1 MRLSKYFLLAIVFVV
16 SGLSAQGTNIS
27 GVVTS
32 EDGTPLAYADVLV
45 IGSNYGT
52 STGDDGAYSLDVP
65 ASFSQGQSV
74 TLVVQYI
81 GYKKSEATVT
91 LSSGS
96 LTQNFTLAEDVIG
109 LEEVVVTALGIT
121 KEKKALGYS
130 VQDVGAEELSMV
142 QQDNVVNALS
152 GKVSG
157 VQVLSMGGANLGGS
171 AKIRLRGANGMT
183 DDQPLWVVDGTPM
196 DNRSFSGAY
205 DGRDYGNLANDINMD
220 DVASISVLKGAA
232 ASALYGTRAANGVIV
247 VTTKKGSPRQS
258 GIGISYSSTTSF
270 DDILIMPKYQ
280 NEYAGGYT
288 QEWITAVDPEDG
300 KTYNVLNMAADESWG
315 PKMDGTMYRPW
326 WSWIHDDFT
335 GDGVDDYGTE
345 VPLVPQPNNCLLYTS
360 PSPRDLSTSR
370 MPSSA

>member
-1 MRLSKYFLLAIVFVV
+1 MKLSKNFFLAVIFVV

-45 IGSNYGT
+45 VGSNYGT
-52 STGDDGAYSLDVP
+52 STDDDGAYSLDVP

-205 DGRDYGNLANDINMD
+205 DGRDYGNLANDIN
-220 DVASISVLKGAA
+220 I
-232 ASALYGTRAANGVIV
+232 
-247 VTTKKGSPRQS
+247 
-258 GIGISYSSTTSF
+258 
-270 DDILIMPKYQ
+270 
-280 NEYAGGYT
+280 
-288 QEWITAVDPEDG
+288 
-300 KTYNVLNMAADESWG
+300 
-315 PKMDGTMYRPW
+315 
-326 WSWIHDDFT
+326 
-335 GDGVDDYGTE
+335 
-345 VPLVPQPNNCLLYTS
+345 CLLYTS
-360 PSPRDLSTSR
+360 PSQRD
-370 MPSSA
+370 